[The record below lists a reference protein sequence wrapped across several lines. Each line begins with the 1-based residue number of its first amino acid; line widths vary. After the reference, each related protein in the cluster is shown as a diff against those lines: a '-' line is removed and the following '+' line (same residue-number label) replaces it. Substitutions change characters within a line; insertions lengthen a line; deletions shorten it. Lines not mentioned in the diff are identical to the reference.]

1 MLCFQVEFS
10 LIIQLRYDV
19 ILEIEAIVN
28 LNLDFYVIQGFK
40 GIVWCENVFFL
51 FKSFI
56 LNMVLNKN
64 F

>member
-40 GIVWCENVFFL
+40 GIVGVKMFF
-51 FKSFI
+51 F
-56 LNMVLNKN
+56 V
-64 F
+64 